1 MKNKNNK
8 CLSVLVSV
16 ILTLAFA
23 TFPSSF
29 SQSSQ
34 STKDSTSSGSPFNT
48 LPKLQTN
55 SADYIHIMKTSTN
68 SYNIIDG
75 QTVFTGTFGT
85 TYAVTGSSNSLNK
98 SKDLIIS
105 TIEDDFNSSPTIGY
119 VRAGNTSEVSG
130 LGANIP
136 NPFADQQRINSTIAQ
151 ELSRA
156 IGSAHSL
163 NFTIAAIE
171 CNFGMNIEN
180 WRCEDYSISD

>member
-8 CLSVLVSV
+8 YLSVLVSV

-29 SQSSQ
+29 SP
-34 STKDSTSSGSPFNT
+34 STKDSTSIASPLNI
-48 LPKLQTN
+48 PPELQTN
-55 SADYIHIMKTSTN
+55 STDTIHIMKASTN
-68 SYNIIDG
+68 SYDIVHD
-75 QTVFTGTFGT
+75 QTVFTGTFDT

-105 TIEDDFNSSPTIGY
+105 TIQDDFNSSPTIGY
-119 VRAGNTSEVSG
+119 VRAGNTSEVFG

-151 ELSRA
+151 EFSHA
-156 IGSAHSL
+156 IASAHSL
-163 NFTIAAIE
+163 NATIPAVA

-180 WRCEDYSISD
+180 WHCEEYSISD

>member
-23 TFPSSF
+23 TLPSSF
-29 SQSSQ
+29 SQ
-34 STKDSTSSGSPFNT
+34 STKDSTSSASPFNI

-55 SADYIHIMKTSTN
+55 STDYIHIMKTSTN

-75 QTVFTGTFGT
+75 QTVFTGTFDT

-151 ELSRA
+151 ELFRA